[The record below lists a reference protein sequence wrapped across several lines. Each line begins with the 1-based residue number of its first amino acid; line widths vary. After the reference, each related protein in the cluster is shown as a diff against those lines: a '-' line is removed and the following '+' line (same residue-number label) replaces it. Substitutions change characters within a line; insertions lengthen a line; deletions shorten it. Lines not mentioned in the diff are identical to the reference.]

1 VSPSD
6 QEMPI
11 DQDIRD
17 WLEEVRG
24 RFKQL
29 IEMDD
34 KELLEHIRSDGRI
47 TLPAFV
53 RKYRGETE

>member
-1 VSPSD
+1 
-6 QEMPI
+6 MPI

-53 RKYRGETE
+53 RKYRSEEE